1 MSSAQI
7 YFPCSGQEMP
17 ILQVYITIYL
27 KKIPLISKKNF
38 QYFTFE
44 TTGAMSERDCA
55 LYGFCSG
62 IPCMVFT

>member
-1 MSSAQI
+1 
-7 YFPCSGQEMP
+7 MP